1 MTPLHARFAHV
12 FDRVHCVWRWVWL
25 APAQWAALPHVV
37 VVLGLTC
44 GATGPSAARDHVEPV
59 VAPAAPRVYPAPPRP
74 RVDLAPVFAPD
85 ARLDQDDFRG
95 VIPVRYE
102 IEHNKPGHD
111 DIPEPGTLALMAVE
125 LVGLWLVLGAALNRR
140 PNP

>member
-1 MTPLHARFAHV
+1 MTRLTHV

-25 APAQWAALPHVV
+25 APAKWAALPHVV

-59 VAPAAPRVYPAPPRP
+59 ASAAPRVYPAPSRP
-74 RVDLAPVFAPD
+74 RVDLAPIFAPD
-85 ARLDQDDFRG
+85 VRPDRLDQDDFRG

-102 IEHNKPGHD
+102 IEHND

-125 LVGLWLVLGAALNRR
+125 LVGLWLALGLALNTRR
-140 PNP
+140 TNP